1 MKPSTYLGVS
11 GFTTDGSNK
20 PDATAGAKR
29 ERTGPATLGR
39 AKPGVSRQSAI
50 SALCV
55 AALFA
60 ASAEAAPPDGTK
72 SPDPASAAAPHDAG
86 IAGPNERRVSLQ
98 QILKYALEHAPVV
111 AIGRAGVKAGQ
122 AEVEAASP
130 LFPSDPIVSG
140 SIGRRQ
146 TAGGSG
152 VDYGVALEQEIDVFG
167 KRAARLGAA
176 REEKTARQAE
186 LGAALWLVHL
196 DVHAAYRHGIV
207 AREKARAA
215 ERVLAFGQRLV
226 DIARQRFAAGQTSP
240 LPVRLAEGELAQAKQ
255 AALSASYEYQAARLE
270 LARAA
275 GWTDLALLT
284 PAGELDAPRF
294 PPAAAALIQM
304 ARTRQPALRA
314 ARARIRAA
322 EAQLGAAKRSG
333 WPNPALGIA
342 YESESEP
349 GASARVNVVTGS
361 LSIPLPIWVG
371 STPERARAGAALER
385 ARAERAALDTTLA
398 AQIVQ
403 AQARAESNAKRA
415 QLYGTEILPTLD
427 DNLQLINKSF
437 ELGEIDILD
446 VMVARE
452 RFLRTQQEALQA
464 FADYYEAWA
473 ELEAAVGTKLDDAP
487 DEGGTVPGHQETN
500 R

>member
-1 MKPSTYLGVS
+1 MKPAKDLGVS
-11 GFTTDGSNK
+11 RFTTDGSSK
-20 PDATAGAKR
+20 PDVGAR
-29 ERTGPATLGR
+29 VRPFG
-39 AKPGVSRQSAI
+39 I
-50 SALCV
+50 SALC
-55 AALFA
+55 AALGLFA

-72 SPDPASAAAPHDAG
+72 SPGPPAAAPARDAA
-86 IAGPNERRVSLQ
+86 IVGPNERRVSLQ
-98 QILKYALEHAPVV
+98 QILRYALDHAPVV

-146 TAGGSG
+146 TARGSG
-152 VDYGVALEQEIDVFG
+152 IDYGVALEQEIDVVG
-167 KRAARLGAA
+167 KRATRLGAA
-176 REEKTARQAE
+176 REERTARQAE

-196 DVHAAYRHGIV
+196 EVHAAYRRGVV
-207 AREKARAA
+207 ARERTLAA
-215 ERVLAFGQRLV
+215 ERVLAFAQRLV
-226 DIARQRFAAGQTSP
+226 EITRQRFAAGETSP
-240 LPVRLAEGELAQAKQ
+240 LPFRLAEGELAQAKQ
-255 AALSASYEYQAARLE
+255 AALLATYEYRAARLE

-275 GWTDLALLT
+275 GWTDPTLLT
-284 PAGELDAPRF
+284 PAGNLDSPRF
-294 PPAAAALIQM
+294 PPAAAGLIRM
-304 ARTRQPALRA
+304 ARTRQPTLQA
-314 ARARIRAA
+314 ARARVRAA
-322 EAQLGAAKRSG
+322 EAQLGAAKRSA

-349 GASARVNVVTGS
+349 GATSARVNVVTGS

-385 ARAERAALDTTLA
+385 AKAERAALDTTLA
-398 AQIVQ
+398 AEIVQ
-403 AQARAESNAKRA
+403 AQAQAESNAKRA
-415 QLYGTEILPTLD
+415 QLYGTEILPTLE

-473 ELEAAVGTKLDDAP
+473 GLEAAVGAKLDDASG
-487 DEGGTVPGHQETN
+487 EGGAASEHQETK